1 MANVFS
7 SQLSGLH
14 IVSQGRHGQ
23 QGQDNG
29 GFLSI
34 ALLQSYACPRGTQYI
49 LEACQLWKQDF
60 PEY

>member
-1 MANVFS
+1 M
-7 SQLSGLH
+7 
-14 IVSQGRHGQ
+14 VSQGRHGQ

-29 GFLSI
+29 GFLSV

-49 LEACQLWKQDF
+49 LEACQLRKQDF